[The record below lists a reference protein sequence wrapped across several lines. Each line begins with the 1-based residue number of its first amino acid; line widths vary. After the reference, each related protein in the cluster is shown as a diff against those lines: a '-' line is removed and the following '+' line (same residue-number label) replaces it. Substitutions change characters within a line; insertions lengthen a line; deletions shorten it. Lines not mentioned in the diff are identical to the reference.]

1 MGIFLRDFLLFFRY
15 AAFHEKWITRMTFT
29 CYNTKVLLLDI
40 GKMQYRFDTYMFT
53 INFIIQCLTLV
64 LRLVSVL
71 WWLNYIKYKY
81 DEFWINVHL
90 GKISEIHDCM
100 FCSEN
105 SKVQFALHFAASISL
120 IFLLNKVQVLH
131 VSKISVTAIILL
143 NKLIRYDQILYTLL
157 THSVFLNILFCIF

>member
-1 MGIFLRDFLLFFRY
+1 MFNSCFAFGIY
-15 AAFHEKWITRMTFT
+15 
-29 CYNTKVLLLDI
+29 
-40 GKMQYRFDTYMFT
+40 
-53 INFIIQCLTLV
+53 
-64 LRLVSVL
+64 L
-71 WWLNYIKYKY
+71 WWLNYMLHSIKYKY

-143 NKLIRYDQILYTLL
+143 NKLKIWSNTIYTFNALRISKHFIL
-157 THSVFLNILFCIF
+157 HFLNIFTCPVYERKMFVTLLNDKRSNTCTRVFL